1 MLNEIYHRHSI
12 RKFTDQKI
20 PLETI
25 NVLLKSAMQAPTA
38 RNSQCWR
45 FIVIDECEVLNDMTT
60 LSPYMQMG
68 KTATAA
74 ILVMGD
80 RQATSDDAYIYVDCA
95 AAIENILLEAVHLNI
110 GACWCGIAPQKE
122 RIDLFRK
129 YFSIDEQYLPVG
141 LVMLGYNDQ
150 NPSFI
155 DRFDEAKITYFK
167 KGVTYE
173 RK

>member
-68 KTATAA
+68 K
-74 ILVMGD
+74 
-80 RQATSDDAYIYVDCA
+80 Q
-95 AAIENILLEAVHLNI
+95 LLL
-110 GACWCGIAPQKE
+110 Q
-122 RIDLFRK
+122 F
-129 YFSIDEQYLPVG
+129 
-141 LVMLGYNDQ
+141 
-150 NPSFI
+150 
-155 DRFDEAKITYFK
+155 
-167 KGVTYE
+167 
-173 RK
+173 